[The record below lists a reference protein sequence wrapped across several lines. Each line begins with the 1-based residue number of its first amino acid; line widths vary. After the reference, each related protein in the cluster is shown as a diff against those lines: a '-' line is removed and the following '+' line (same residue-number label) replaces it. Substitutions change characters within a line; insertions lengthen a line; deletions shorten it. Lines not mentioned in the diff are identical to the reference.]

1 MWLEVGFHRVVECR
15 ARYRGNELI
24 DGKVEAI
31 ASTRG
36 TCITVDD
43 LFYSIPSRQNMYL
56 GKESEET
63 KQILSLLQIFSIH
76 YGPQGVMFTLKE
88 CPNKAL
94 FKSYKA
100 TTIEES
106 ISNVIGASIK
116 PTLKRI
122 RIDAEKNV
130 ECPFEADLVLS
141 PKSPVVIS
149 PSLSFIL
156 FVNGRYITNTR
167 IKQGIKRVLEQYYY
181 CSDTNSKSRNQ
192 NQFCYVSIQ
201 IDSHLVD
208 VNIHP
213 NKREICFLDEDYV
226 VQRITERVEAEI
238 DHAINTET
246 IGNVTPSKR
255 NIHTTPTQT
264 SSKKVRIDY
273 SQRTLQFLPQES
285 IPLQEDSIID
295 RTSLD
300 PLQSSPTTSATKPSS
315 ILSDVVNVTPFKTT
329 RDDLQLDSVCSLCED
344 IRRLG
349 ANCSHERDIFQK
361 SIFISCLDDPSTS
374 LIQYENRLYL
384 CHLSF
389 ILCAIT
395 RPFTRREEYFYQLIL
410 FNFGC
415 FYKIQ
420 FLDQALDIQTLVSA
434 AASKKGE
441 ECSTS
446 VLCEFAMML
455 NDYFS
460 ISIEKNEQGVWVLR
474 SLPLL
479 VSGYEPY
486 YGYLPVFLYNLCSCV
501 HYNDEKRCLDEISLE
516 LARFYS
522 FIPRCKEAAER
533 EAWESV
539 IQAVL
544 YPQAKKQMIV
554 CDRLWSCGAI
564 QEIASTE
571 RLYRVFER
579 CFCVCL
585 KTNP

>member
-1 MWLEVGFHRVVECR
+1 M
-15 ARYRGNELI
+15 
-24 DGKVEAI
+24 
-31 ASTRG
+31 
-36 TCITVDD
+36 
-43 LFYSIPSRQNMYL
+43 
-56 GKESEET
+56 
-63 KQILSLLQIFSIH
+63 
-76 YGPQGVMFTLKE
+76 
-88 CPNKAL
+88 
-94 FKSYKA
+94 
-100 TTIEES
+100 
-106 ISNVIGASIK
+106 
-116 PTLKRI
+116 
-122 RIDAEKNV
+122 
-130 ECPFEADLVLS
+130 LS

-434 AASKKGE
+434 AASRKGE